1 MAVSTILG
9 NGKKFIRFDNL
20 VFLEAQQVNLRV
32 NLRGKKCDEFFVFYE
47 TFFKFYEK
55 VPSPPDTVGS
65 FSKYFYPKPR

>member
-32 NLRGKKCDEFFVFYE
+32 NLRGKKCDEFFVFL
-47 TFFKFYEK
+47 
-55 VPSPPDTVGS
+55 
-65 FSKYFYPKPR
+65 